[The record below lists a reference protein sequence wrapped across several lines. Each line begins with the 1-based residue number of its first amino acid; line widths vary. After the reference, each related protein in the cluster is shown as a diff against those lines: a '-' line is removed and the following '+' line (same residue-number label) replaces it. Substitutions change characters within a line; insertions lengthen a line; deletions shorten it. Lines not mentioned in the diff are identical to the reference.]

1 MNNKKVYILG
11 AGSSIG
17 HSQGLFPSA
26 NDFFRKAKDLNIDI
40 KNEYPQVVDYVQDKL
55 GKDISTGK
63 GATDIEDLFT
73 YITIEL
79 EGNITPDL
87 ERIRRQL
94 FVLIQRVLVHL
105 ERKVDISVNNAYEE
119 YVSFCSKIG
128 KKDTIITFNWDLLL
142 DNILKRKEILKNIY
156 MNTNAGVSHP
166 EHYNN
171 FIMDIS
177 AIGEGTI
184 KHMSMAYPHKEW
196 KAETGYYLKA
206 HGSIDWFYCTN
217 DKCRAFGKVFPS
229 LDPEVTHFCS
239 ECFEELSLL
248 LIPPV
253 LNKEYR
259 KYPIIRKIWNLA
271 KKEISVAGELVI
283 WGYSLPPTDF
293 YSLWLLRQARQS
305 IKKLT
310 IINPF
315 LLNTK
320 GVLRTSIVKR
330 FQNIY
335 HKKIDN
341 SNIFLYSSYKEYC
354 ENKKISYNT
363 IHNF

>member
-128 KKDTIITFNWDLLL
+128 KEDTIITFNWDLYSQ
-142 DNILKRKEILKNIY
+142 KHIY
-156 MNTNAGVSHP
+156 
-166 EHYNN
+166 EH
-171 FIMDIS
+171 
-177 AIGEGTI
+177 E
-184 KHMSMAYPHKEW
+184 
-196 KAETGYYLKA
+196 
-206 HGSIDWFYCTN
+206 HGGF
-217 DKCRAFGKVFPS
+217 
-229 LDPEVTHFCS
+229 
-239 ECFEELSLL
+239 
-248 LIPPV
+248 
-253 LNKEYR
+253 
-259 KYPIIRKIWNLA
+259 
-271 KKEISVAGELVI
+271 
-283 WGYSLPPTDF
+283 
-293 YSLWLLRQARQS
+293 
-305 IKKLT
+305 
-310 IINPF
+310 
-315 LLNTK
+315 
-320 GVLRTSIVKR
+320 
-330 FQNIY
+330 
-335 HKKIDN
+335 
-341 SNIFLYSSYKEYC
+341 SS
-354 ENKKISYNT
+354 
-363 IHNF
+363 